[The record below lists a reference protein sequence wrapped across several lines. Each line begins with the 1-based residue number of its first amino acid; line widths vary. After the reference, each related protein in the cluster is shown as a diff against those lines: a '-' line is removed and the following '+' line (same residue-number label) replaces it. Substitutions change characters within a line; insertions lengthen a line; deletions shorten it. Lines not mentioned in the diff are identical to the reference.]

1 MRKLVKLISKEF
13 FQNLIIVYL
22 VFFIIGFTLD
32 FFDKIDDIYAIK
44 LKFTD
49 TIEFFLLRIPYIFS
63 HINLYALIIAAV
75 ITINILIQ
83 HNEMLAFLTSGIKP
97 VRIFSTFL
105 LLIIFMNTFFF
116 LNNIFITPKFLRK
129 SEKKLENKMNV
140 REFTNY
146 SDIFIKHKDGFV
158 FIDLL
163 LPNGNFLINTYYV
176 RLNNHFT
183 IEDIYYA
190 RVLERKNN
198 EWIVKNGKWLSIKN
212 NKVLIKDNF
221 DFPKLEIFQDLTKTT
236 YHPDWLTVSDLL
248 KIIKVGEKTGMDVS
262 SYQYQFIRKLGY
274 FFYPI
279 LLFYIIF
286 PYTLQFG
293 RAKKNKEVI
302 FWGLLFLLFFTIFE
316 TFMYRIGRS
325 VGINPIIIFSLI
337 LMLIP
342 IISIVSKKYAI
353 LYSKE

>member
-1 MRKLVKLISKEF
+1 MKKIIKLISKEF

-22 VFFIIGFTLD
+22 VFFTIGFTLD

-44 LKFTD
+44 LKLID
-49 TIEFFLLRIPYIFS
+49 TLEFFLLRIPYIFS
-63 HINLYALIIAAV
+63 YINLYALIITAL

-83 HNEMLAFLTSGIKP
+83 HNEMLAFLISGIKP
-97 VRIFSTFL
+97 IRLFSIFL
-105 LLIIFMNTFFF
+105 LLIVFLNTIFF
-116 LNNIFITPKFLRK
+116 LNNIFLTPKFLRK
-129 SEKKLENKMNV
+129 SEKKLEKKMNV

-176 RLNNHFT
+176 KLNNNFT
-183 IEDIYYA
+183 IEDVYYA

-198 EWIVKNGKWLSIKN
+198 EWIVKNGRWLSIKN
-212 NKVLIKDNF
+212 NKIEIKDNF
-221 DFPKLEIFQDLTKTT
+221 QFPKLEIFQDLTKTT
-236 YHPDWLTVSDLL
+236 YHPDWLTISDLL
-248 KIIKVGEKTGMDVS
+248 KIIKAGKRTGMDIS

-286 PYTLQFG
+286 PYTFQFG
-293 RAKKNKEVI
+293 RTKKNKEVV
-302 FWGLLFLLFFTIFE
+302 FLGLLFLLFFTVFE
-316 TFMYRIGRS
+316 SFMYRIGQS
-325 VGINPIIIFSLI
+325 MGANPITIFSLF
-337 LMLIP
+337 LLPIP
-342 IISIVSKKYAI
+342 IISIINKKYAI